1 MLTVI
6 LLFVNGTFKVMINQL
21 VTTYIS
27 INFDAGLIKVVETLE
42 NFLQQS
48 DNIHLLSV
56 LLTSVCLAGFVLLI
70 IFLSLWALPSLFF
83 RKTKKELPQQP
94 PVSAK
99 TILETELEEELM
111 QELQNYREEKENAKL
126 NEYVMQNETE
136 TLRQEQR
143 IPERQEKTPQEKPL
157 VDLDWKK
164 NMPEEPTA
172 EIFAVKEE
180 NKQPLRRNLRD
191 LLGMVINMLGR
202 NIDELKISQAL
213 MFRCKDDLSEENVL
227 QIVSS
232 IKHFIDLCLSGAF
245 EKVRRIKN
253 LPSDEEA
260 LLSLIEGD
268 PAPAM
273 ALLEALMD
281 ERINKAV
288 NKTNPT
294 HRNTVFREASEYACC
309 FGTLAEMTDI
319 YLSSASFELA
329 VEMSSDNTKA
339 WNRCADT
346 YRQMGME
353 DKAVWAY
360 KNVLAQTEKNAD
372 YQQEANACKFLSQY
386 FYACGDTVQATK
398 LYNQSKNFYDSIGI
412 NRPLDRK
419 EIEIIELMDD
429 MQHDKMLASVL
440 YTRSVSHS
448 F

>member
-1 MLTVI
+1 MLAVI
-6 LLFVNGTFKVMINQL
+6 LLFVNGAFKVMITQL
-21 VTTYIS
+21 ANTYIS
-27 INFDAGLIKVVETLE
+27 VDFDAKLMRFIEILE

-48 DNIHLLSV
+48 DNIHLLAV
-56 LLTSVCLAGFVLLI
+56 LLTSLCLACLVLLV
-70 IFLSLWALPSLFF
+70 IFLGLWALPSLFF
-83 RKTKKELPQQP
+83 RKPKKELPPQHPQTKP
-94 PVSAK
+94 
-99 TILETELEEELM
+99 TIETELEEELM
-111 QELQNYREEKENAKL
+111 QELQSYREEKENTES
-126 NEYVMQNETE
+126 NEYIIQNEQE
-136 TLRQEQR
+136 MPRQTQR
-143 IPERQEKTPQEKPL
+143 ISEKQEKAPQEKPL
-157 VDLDWKK
+157 VDLDWKR
-164 NMPEEPTA
+164 NMPESEPIA
-172 EIFAVKEE
+172 ESFVVKEE
-180 NKQPLRRNLRD
+180 IKQPLRRNLRD
-191 LLGMVINMLGR
+191 LLSMVINMLGR

-232 IKHFIDLCLSGAF
+232 IKQFIDLCLSGTF
-245 EKVRRIKN
+245 EKVRRMKS

-288 NKTNPT
+288 NKTSQT

-309 FGTLAEMTDI
+309 FGTFAGMTDI

-329 VEMSSDNTKA
+329 VEMSPDNVKA
-339 WNRCADT
+339 WNRCADA

-360 KNVLAQTEKNAD
+360 KNVLKQTEKSVD

-386 FYACGDTVQATK
+386 FYACGDTIQATK

-412 NRPLDRK
+412 HRPLDRK
-419 EIEIIELMDD
+419 EIEIIELMYD
-429 MQHDKMLASVL
+429 MQHDKMLTSVL
-440 YTRSVSHS
+440 YAESAARS